1 MSGAAPDGAR
11 RGGPLRSVETLWEA
25 AKEIQTAV
33 PTSDAVRGEGSA
45 AILLVDHGAATT
57 NVTLVAGPPAQ
68 HVVGGM
74 TIPRGGS
81 PEAVGALLAAATLT
95 TRERETARDMKIYRG
110 GSADVPRAARTIAS
124 ALQLPVV
131 VIDIGTSAGR
141 IAAAAPDRSD
151 LTLELDAAAL
161 SPRQAIERR
170 RRAVIGR
177 AHV

>member
-95 TRERETARDMKIYRG
+95 TRERETARDLKIYRG
-110 GSADVPRAARTIAS
+110 GSADVPRAARYLTFSVAKPRHVRD
-124 ALQLPVV
+124 ALPALALVV
-131 VIDIGTSAGR
+131 PAGLGLLTALISRDRRGLHDRVAGTRVVRAG
-141 IAAAAPDRSD
+141 A
-151 LTLELDAAAL
+151 
-161 SPRQAIERR
+161 
-170 RRAVIGR
+170 
-177 AHV
+177 